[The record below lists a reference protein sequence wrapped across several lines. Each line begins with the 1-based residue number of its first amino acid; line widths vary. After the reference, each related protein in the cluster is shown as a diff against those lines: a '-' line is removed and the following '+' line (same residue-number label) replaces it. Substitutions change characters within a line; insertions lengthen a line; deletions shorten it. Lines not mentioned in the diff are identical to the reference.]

1 MMINLNVFLQ
11 MQEYCI
17 WMCAQSFKSCVTLC
31 DPMECNPPGS
41 SVHGILQARI
51 LEWVAISFSRGS
63 SQPRNRL
70 CLSSSPA
77 LADRLFTTRASL
89 VAQMVKCLPAVWET
103 WVWSLGWEDPLDLP
117 LGSLPLVPPNQIHE
131 YGNLLEQC
139 GLVEI
144 YFVKFSRSYIL

>member
-1 MMINLNVFLQ
+1 MPFPSPGDL
-11 MQEYCI
+11 
-17 WMCAQSFKSCVTLC
+17 
-31 DPMECNPPGS
+31 PNPGID
-41 SVHGILQARI
+41 SVSLT
-51 LEWVAISFSRGS
+51 
-63 SQPRNRL
+63 
-70 CLSSSPA
+70 SPA

-103 WVWSLGWEDPLDLP
+103 WVRSLGWEDPLDLP

-131 YGNLLEQC
+131 SGNLLEQC